1 MNYQKLEEEII
12 HWLQD
17 KVADAHG
24 KGVVFGLSGGV
35 DSAVTAYLSKKAF
48 GDNALAL
55 VVPIESDPKDEEDAQ
70 KIIQDIHL
78 NYARIDLTESY

>member
-17 KVADAHG
+17 KVADDHG

-35 DSAVTAYLSKKAF
+35 DKLIIKI
-48 GDNALAL
+48 
-55 VVPIESDPKDEEDAQ
+55 PI
-70 KIIQDIHL
+70 
-78 NYARIDLTESY
+78 